1 MKLVVPK
8 PQRCAIYTRKSTEH
22 NLEAASR
29 GSDLEWLEHAA
40 GEKLLR
46 NPREQ

>member
-1 MKLVVPK
+1 MGDF
-8 PQRCAIYTRKSTEH
+8 AIAFLPS
-22 NLEAASR
+22 